1 MATCNKCGE
10 EIEFRYIDG
19 RCKPIHQGGGWHCS
33 GSDSDTTSSQVRSSG
48 VRDWALRNESLC
60 RSTTCPE
67 CGQDVFFIRHNGGSV
82 WVDELGWPWPKHACF
97 DKPTEPTH
105 HFTLWSAKASR
116 LTNPRL
122 GTVTRMWNDPRFAE
136 PLLEISL
143 TDSSRVSLILR
154 WTPPDA
160 SILGELVIVSR
171 EDSLLLHPK
180 HAEIPFHS
188 FTILHAK
195 APIQEK
201 LPTEKDID
209 VEMDFVALDA
219 WTEVSNVSPEKEQ
232 FRKAKQE
239 ALRIIHA
246 LPRSIRGQ
254 VEHRFTA
261 DGWAELMA
269 RHPTSWPTKN

>member
-1 MATCNKCGE
+1 
-10 EIEFRYIDG
+10 
-19 RCKPIHQGGGWHCS
+19 
-33 GSDSDTTSSQVRSSG
+33 
-48 VRDWALRNESLC
+48 
-60 RSTTCPE
+60 
-67 CGQDVFFIRHNGGSV
+67 VFFIRHNGGSV

-105 HFTLWSAKASR
+105 RFTLWSAKSSH
-116 LTNPRL
+116 LINPVL
-122 GTVTRMWNDPRFAE
+122 GTVTRMWNDPRYAE

-188 FTILHAK
+188 FTILNAK
-195 APIQEK
+195 APIQEIP
-201 LPTEKDID
+201 PTENDID

-219 WTEVSNVSPEKEQ
+219 WTKVSDVKPEQ
-232 FRKAKQE
+232 GQVRKAKQE
-239 ALRIIHA
+239 ALRLIRA
-246 LPRSIRGQ
+246 LPQSIRGQ
-254 VEHRFTA
+254 IEHRFTA

-269 RHPTSWPTKN
+269 RRPVSWPPKS